1 MGTIIEGAEG
11 LFTGRREAPR
21 AKGAIRYEAGIITH
35 VGDVVAAPG
44 DTIIDASGCVIYPG
58 LVNTHHHLA
67 QSMLKAIPA
76 AIDLPVTEWL
86 VEVPYRYWRKLDEA
100 TFRLAATIGMV
111 ELLLSGAT
119 TIADHHYIYSPD
131 LGYDPSE
138 ILFEIAASL
147 GLRFVLCRGSATR
160 PSRLSAQGA
169 VGVPAETIA
178 QTLDT
183 IAALAQRFHQ
193 SGPGSMRKVVL
204 APTNLIWSVEPQD
217 IRDLSREGRAL
228 GLRLHS
234 HLSEAP
240 GDVAHC
246 LQTRGLRPVHY
257 AAQNDFV
264 GDDVWFAH
272 LVHVDDAELNLL
284 VETGTGM
291 AHCPQS
297 NARLGSGIAPAP
309 KLAALGGRVTIGVDG
324 AASNEAADMIS
335 EMHSAWHLHRTG
347 GRPDAVRVE
356 DVVSWSSVNGA
367 RMLGFEDTGSL
378 EPSMAADIAVFDLSQ
393 PRYAG
398 LHDPLIGPVVSAGSA
413 QMRRLVIAGADIVV
427 DGIIPGLDLG
437 NLARDARRGIARL
450 IDQN

>member
-1 MGTIIEGAEG
+1 MGTVIQGAEG

-21 AKGAIRYEAGIITH
+21 TKGAIRYESGIITH
-35 VGDVVAAPG
+35 VGDVIPAPG
-44 DTIIDASGCVIYPG
+44 DRIIKASGCVIYPG

-76 AIDLPVTEWL
+76 AINLPVTEWL
-86 VEVPYRYWRKLDEA
+86 VEVPYRYWRRLDEA
-100 TFRLAATIGMV
+100 TFRLAATIGLV
-111 ELLLSGAT
+111 ELMLSGAT
-119 TIADHHYIYSPD
+119 TVADHHYIYSPD

-138 ILFEIAASL
+138 ILFEVAQSL
-147 GLRFVLCRGSATR
+147 GIRFVLCRGSATR

-169 VGVPAETIA
+169 VGVPAETVT

-193 SGPGSMRKVVL
+193 TGPNSMRKVVL
-204 APTNLIWSVEPQD
+204 APTNLIWSVGPQD
-217 IRDLSREGRAL
+217 IKELAREARGL

-246 LQTRGLRPVHY
+246 IDTYGMRPVQY
-257 AAQNDFV
+257 AAQHDFA

-272 LVHVDDAELNLL
+272 LVHVDDSELELL
-284 VETGTGM
+284 SQTGTGM

-309 KLAALGGRVTIGVDG
+309 KLSMLGGQVGIGVDG

-335 EMHSAWHLHRTG
+335 EMHSAWHLHRARG
-347 GRPDAVRVE
+347 KADAVSVE
-356 DVVSWSSVNGA
+356 DVVSWSSENGA
-367 RMLGFEDTGSL
+367 RMLGFDDTGTL
-378 EPSMAADIAVFDLSQ
+378 EPGMAADIAVFDLAQ

-398 LHDPLIGPVVSAGSA
+398 LHDALIGPVVCAGSA
-413 QMRRLVIAGADIVV
+413 HMRALVVGGREIVI
-427 DGIIPGLDLG
+427 DGQIPALDLEI
-437 NLARDARRGIARL
+437 LSRDARAGVARL
-450 IDQN
+450 LGRN